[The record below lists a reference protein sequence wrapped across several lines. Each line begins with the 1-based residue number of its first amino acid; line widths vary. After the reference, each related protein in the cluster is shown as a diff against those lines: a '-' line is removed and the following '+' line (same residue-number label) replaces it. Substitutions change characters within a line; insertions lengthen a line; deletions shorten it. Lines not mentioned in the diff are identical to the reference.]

1 MKKEDPR
8 EDPRKA
14 FALAGESA
22 AEEML
27 KEKGMRLLERR
38 YRCRGGEL
46 DLILADGRILV
57 FAEVKTRA
65 TSFFGRP
72 HEAVNREKRKRIARA
87 ALWYLVRTG
96 QTERV
101 CRFDVVEVVGPV
113 PDQFQIVHFEDAFR
127 L

>member
-8 EDPRKA
+8 KDPRQA
-14 FALAGESA
+14 FALAGEA
-22 AEEML
+22 VAEEML
-27 KEKGMRLLERR
+27 KERGMRLLERR
-38 YRCRGGEL
+38 YRCRAGEI
-46 DLILADGRILV
+46 DLILADGRVLV

-65 TSFFGRP
+65 SSAFGRP
-72 HEAVNREKRKRIARA
+72 HEAVNWKKRNRIARA
-87 ALWYLVRTG
+87 AHWYLVRTG